1 MSQFKRLVEMILEL
15 HSAGWTDAEIS
26 TALEV
31 SRGVVHYVVDMCGE
45 AAEAQ

>member
-31 SRGVVHYVVDMCGE
+31 SRGVIHYVVDMY
-45 AAEAQ
+45 ARAEAV